1 MRRAPVQDGAHGA
14 TRPGRAVRLG
24 ANAHS
29 SGMTTS
35 IPSQAGHM
43 PDAHDLPRAGV
54 EEGAV
59 GPGSTHTVV
68 EGGTPLRLP
77 HERDES
83 SDSGTGEPSE
93 EMLLAAAN
101 AMDGHADAPRGPTT
115 QQRYSDLTE
124 QAQEEGE
131 TGAAATGTPGSSAS
145 AQLLRIQRQ
154 QQQPPLTRAGAL
166 DPREAS
172 GTSKAA

>member
-1 MRRAPVQDGAHGA
+1 MRCAPVQDGAHGT
-14 TRPGRAVRLG
+14 TRPGRAVRLR
-24 ANAHS
+24 ADAHS

-35 IPSQAGHM
+35 NPRQARHM
-43 PDAHDLPRAGV
+43 PNAHDLPRAAV

-59 GPGSTHTVV
+59 GPSSTHTVV

-93 EMLLAAAN
+93 DMLLAAAN
-101 AMDGHADAPRGPTT
+101 VKDGHADAPRGPST

-124 QAQEEGE
+124 QAKEEGE
-131 TGAAATGTPGSSAS
+131 TGAVAAGTPGSSAS
-145 AQLLRIQRQ
+145 AGLLRTQQQ
-154 QQQPPLTRAGAL
+154 QQQPPLTRADRP
-166 DPREAS
+166 DPRDAS
-172 GTSKAA
+172 GTPKAA